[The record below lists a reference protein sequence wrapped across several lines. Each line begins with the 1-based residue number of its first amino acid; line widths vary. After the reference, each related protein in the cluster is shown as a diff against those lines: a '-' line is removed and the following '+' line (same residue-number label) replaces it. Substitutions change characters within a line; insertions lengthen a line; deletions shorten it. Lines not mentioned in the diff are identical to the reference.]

1 LASCFGGDGGGG
13 GGGALVR
20 LRSDGGGV
28 LSGLAAGLRSGLA
41 TVVVVPC
48 GVPLLSCSCSAGV
61 VVVACVPAGFPE
73 VVEVAFSSLR
83 LVVFPVS
90 AGVVVSLALG
100 VVPVPAGPD
109 GEVVDGDVVSLVF
122 GVTPPGPVVPG
133 AAPLLASLPL
143 PVWVGS
149 VVPVAL
155 PGRALPGFRFPVPCA
170 GVPVPC

>member
-20 LRSDGGGV
+20 LKSDVGGV
-28 LSGLAAGLRSGLA
+28 LSGLASGLRSGLA
-41 TVVVVPC
+41 MVVDVPC
-48 GVPLLSCSCSAGV
+48 GVPFLSCSCSAGV
-61 VVVACVPAGFPE
+61 VVACVPAGLPG

-83 LVVFPVS
+83 LVVLPVS
-90 AGVVVSLALG
+90 AGVVVNLAPG
-100 VVPVPAGPD
+100 VVPAGAAPD
-109 GEVVDGDVVSLVF
+109 GDVVDGDVVSLVF

-155 PGRALPGFRFPVPCA
+155 PGRALPGFRFAVPCA